1 MSETPASVLVVD
13 DEIQIRRFLRTGF
26 ELDGFM
32 VHEAE
37 TGAEALRTATLQ
49 PSDLPRFAV
58 EGVVASMQAQ
68 QMMWLH
74 PDRTDN
80 WSVRLGDDR
89 CDRAFLIRSLRES
102 GATIAL
108 GSDWPVARFDPRLR
122 G

>member
-1 MSETPASVLVVD
+1 VTHA
-13 DEIQIRRFLRTGF
+13 TG
-26 ELDGFM
+26 DRG
-32 VHEAE
+32 VR
-37 TGAEALRTATLQ
+37 EALDTYAAAGAAPGVRHRIEHIETLQ